1 MCMSPERSATRPAV
15 NGPTRPSSE
24 RHFFHEDSIVAKYDS
39 DVPPWNVEG
48 AVPGRVRVS
57 DSALLL

>member
-1 MCMSPERSATRPAV
+1 M

-48 AVPGRVRVS
+48 AVLGRVRQAKS
-57 DSALLL
+57 S